1 MDMSAERKR
10 HGAQHVR
17 SARKVAV
24 DYEPP
29 PSVSDDDIGRSVTV
43 NVPHRGLG
51 IADAV
56 RSKSSLN
63 VILHFRNYTNI
74 FLFRHTLQF
83 IIVNRLLDCYIIVL
97 YIPIISDIFI
107 LMFMLIE
114 KIYFVIVIFI
124 YSYIVYT
131 ITYDSYY
138 FIVVY
143 AAI

>member
-1 MDMSAERKR
+1 MSAERKR
-10 HGAQHVR
+10 HRAEHVC
-17 SARKVAV
+17 SSRKVAV

-29 PSVSDDDIGRSVTV
+29 PSVNDDDIWMSVTA

-63 VILHFRNYTNI
+63 VILHSRNHTNI
-74 FLFRHTLQF
+74 FF
-83 IIVNRLLDCYIIVL
+83 IQTHPPIYYLLDCYIIVL

-143 AAI
+143 ATI